1 MFYYWNKLV
10 TNRDTTPQLK
20 KIHLDIFPFPVIDF
34 NNKTEKSLHD
44 KLVKLVDEM
53 IMLNKNPEKNDIK
66 IKAKDK
72 EIDDLVYK
80 LYDITDEERKIIE
93 DK

>member
-1 MFYYWNKLV
+1 MGGGYIELRVFEVEDL
-10 TNRDTTPQLK
+10 P
-20 KIHLDIFPFPVIDF
+20 IHSIDF
-34 NNKTEKSLHD
+34 NNKQEKSLHD

-53 IMLNKNPEKNDIK
+53 ISLNKNPEKNSIK

-80 LYDITDEERKIIE
+80 LYGLSEEEIKIVE
-93 DK
+93 GR